1 MHATRSTGRL
11 PWPIRDELGA
21 EARRVYDRIVDGPR
35 ARLTGPAAVMDGDGR
50 LLGPFNAMLAS
61 PAVGD
66 AQQQLGAAIR
76 YGTSLPD
83 RLRELAILTVAAHRD
98 SDFERHAHTDPA
110 RAAGLTDED
119 LAAIDA
125 GGEALTGP
133 DAVIHRAVIVL
144 LSDRDLDDESFEAVQ
159 DLLGTTGTVE
169 LVVLVGYYDLLA
181 LSMRAF
187 RVPRPASLSRNG
199 ND

>member
-1 MHATRSTGRL
+1 MQGRRRTGRL

-21 EARRVYDRIVDGPR
+21 DARRVYDRIVDGPR
-35 ARLTGPAAVMDGDGR
+35 AALTGPSAVVDGDGR

-66 AQQQLGAAIR
+66 ALQQLGAAIR

-98 SDFERHAHTDPA
+98 SDFERHAHTEPA
-110 RAAGLTDED
+110 RTAGLTDQD
-119 LAAIDA
+119 LAAILT
-125 GGEALTGP
+125 GGETLAGP
-133 DAVIHRAVIVL
+133 DAVVHRAVIAL
-144 LSDRDLDDESFEAVQ
+144 LTDRDLNDQTLAAVE

-169 LVVLVGYYDLLA
+169 LVTLVGYYDLLA
-181 LSMRAF
+181 LSLRTF
-187 RVPRPASLSRNG
+187 RVPTPRVA
-199 ND
+199 D

>member
-11 PWPIRDELGA
+11 PWPVRDELGA

-83 RLRELAILTVAAHRD
+83 RLRELAILTVAVHRD
-98 SDFERHAHTDPA
+98 SDFEWHAHTEPA
-110 RAAGLTDED
+110 YAAGLTDED
-119 LAAIDA
+119 LASVRA
-125 GGEALTGP
+125 GGDAMTGP
-133 DAVIHRAVIVL
+133 DALIHRVVIAL
-144 LSDRDLDDESFEAVQ
+144 LTDRDLDDDTFTAVE

-169 LVVLVGYYDLLA
+169 LIVLVGYYDLLA
-181 LSMRAF
+181 LSMRTF
-187 RVPRPASLSRNG
+187 RVPTPGLDVANR
-199 ND
+199 